1 MKISVR
7 KGAAFIVFLVFTC
20 FTAANSQEFNKACS
34 KDSLLQAIIK
44 DMPKDKQNEFVKY
57 YNSGNDKDKEF
68 LLFMGSMP
76 RSSKKAMISNIDT
89 NYEKIS
95 YLKQQYSKLV
105 PLDYIVSIEFEPANN
120 VFSIEESIT
129 LKIDSKDTSM
139 QQWQLSYTSDTLQKM
154 LRIIGWNTGTVMQV
168 KKMLTDAHCISIENG
183 KETTIGFSRSGMGI
197 YSYLISDEKLNTD
210 AGQYSNECNYILY
223 KNNVLLEYEGGAIGP
238 QCFPD

>member
-154 LRIIGWNTGTVMQV
+154 LHIIGWNTGTVMQV
-168 KKMLTDAHCISIENG
+168 KKMLTDVRCISIENG
-183 KETTIGFSRSGMGI
+183 KATTIGFSRSGMGI
-197 YSYLISDEKLNTD
+197 YSYLLSDEKLNTD
-210 AGQYSNECNYILY
+210 AGQYSNEC
-223 KNNVLLEYEGGAIGP
+223 EYEGGAIGP